1 MTSPSPSSS
10 PPAAAANVGDVYAS
24 AIQARKEEARVHL
37 RGLEERRKNFER
49 ACERGLLTPE
59 EIAHVVSQ
67 LSPPPLHAVP
77 FVPPSNLRALV
88 LSSMYGR
95 GAIVTSSPKADV
107 PPPSPRQPTVAAAAT
122 AADQQPQPQPRRRR
136 HHRNHNR
143 SSAKQPPS
151 STTTPQQPQL
161 PPQQQPQQPPQPPQ
175 KPRRRYYHRR
185 QRNNNLNKPAAAA
198 AAETSTSAETPTT
211 Q

>member
-95 GAIVTSSPKADV
+95 GVIVTSSPRADV

-122 AADQQPQPQPRRRR
+122 AADRQPQPQPRRRRR

-151 STTTPQQPQL
+151 STTTPPQQQP
-161 PPQQQPQQPPQPPQ
+161 QQPQQPPQPPQ

-198 AAETSTSAETPTT
+198 ATTSTETPTT

>member
-59 EIAHVVSQ
+59 EKAHVVSQ

-95 GAIVTSSPKADV
+95 GAIVTSSHV
-107 PPPSPRQPTVAAAAT
+107 PPPSPRQPTAAAT
-122 AADQQPQPQPRRRR
+122 AADRQPQPRRRR
-136 HHRNHNR
+136 HHRNR
-143 SSAKQPPS
+143 GSAKQPPS
-151 STTTPQQPQL
+151 STTTP
-161 PPQQQPQQPPQPPQ
+161 PQQQPQQPQQPQPPQ
-175 KPRRRYYHRR
+175 KPRRRYYQHRR
-185 QRNNNLNKPAAAA
+185 QRNNNRNKPAAAA
-198 AAETSTSAETPTT
+198 AAAATSAETPTT